1 MARRAAAL
9 AALASALGA
18 CANADDGISYSRDV
32 QPLLA
37 QRCVACHHS
46 GGSGLVDIE
55 DPFTPD
61 FGSPGLIGSRNSW
74 AIDARISMPAYN
86 LVPFEPEA
94 SFVLQKVT
102 DRELV
107 PGCDSNSDSN
117 TGVDIS
123 SNSPDISPCKTD
135 AAGFFMPPAPRRL
148 SDVKRAA
155 VRLWI
160 VTGAE
165 EGDFYREQVLP
176 IFGDPSSRRR
186 SECQEGG
193 MEQGCIVCITCHYE
207 GSPTPP
213 DLTHPFDP
221 ISGVVDV
228 RSAFRADLD
237 LVEPGDPDQSFLMR
251 KLDALSPSS
260 EVGAPMPYGYRP
272 LAEDEVE
279 MLRQWI
285 ARGATND

>member
-9 AALASALGA
+9 VLVTAALGA
-18 CANADDGISYSRDV
+18 CAGGDDVLSYSRDV
-32 QPLLA
+32 EPLLA
-37 QRCVACHHS
+37 QRCVACHYS
-46 GGSGLVDIE
+46 GNSSLVDIE

-61 FGSPGLIGSRNSW
+61 FGSPGLVGSRNTWS
-74 AIDARISMPAYN
+74 IDASIAMPAYN

-102 DRELV
+102 DRELE
-107 PGCDSNSDSN
+107 PGCNANAEAN
-117 TGVDIS
+117 TG
-123 SNSPDISPCKTD
+123 PDTGRCKTD

-160 VTGAE
+160 VTGAQDD
-165 EGDFYREQVLP
+165 DFYRNEVLP
-176 IFGDPSSRRR
+176 LFGDPNNRRR
-186 SECQEGG
+186 SECSDGG
-193 MEQGCIVCITCHYE
+193 MDQGCIVCVTCHYE

-221 ISGVVDV
+221 IAGIVNVKSV
-228 RSAFRADLD
+228 FRADLD
-237 LVEPGDPDQSFLMR
+237 LVKPGDPDQSFLMR
-251 KLDALSPSS
+251 KLDALTPSS

-272 LAEDEVE
+272 LADHEVE
-279 MLRQWI
+279 VLRQWI
-285 ARGATND
+285 AKGAPND

>member
-9 AALASALGA
+9 ALFAAALGA
-18 CANADDGISYSRDV
+18 CADADDGLSYTRDV

-37 QRCVACHHS
+37 QRCTACHHS
-46 GGSGLVDIE
+46 GSSGLVDIE

-61 FGSPGLIGSRNSW
+61 FGSPGLVGSRNSW
-74 AIDARISMPAYN
+74 AIDASISMPAYN

-102 DRELV
+102 DRELT
-107 PGCDSNSDSN
+107 PGCDSGDSN
-117 TGVDIS
+117 TG
-123 SNSPDISPCKTD
+123 SNVNSNIRFCKTD

-148 SDVKRAA
+148 SEVKRAA

-160 VTGAE
+160 ATGAE
-165 EGDFYREQVLP
+165 DDDFYREQVRS
-176 IFGDPSSRRR
+176 IFGDPDNRRR
-186 SECQEGG
+186 SECQDGG

-221 ISGVVDV
+221 ISGVVNV
-228 RSAFRADLD
+228 KSVFRADLD
-237 LVEPGDPDQSFLMR
+237 VVEPGDPDQSFLMR
-251 KLDALSPSS
+251 KLDALGPSS

-272 LAEDEVE
+272 LAEHEVE
-279 MLRQWI
+279 VLRQWI
-285 ARGATND
+285 AQGAPND

>member
-9 AALASALGA
+9 ASFASALGA

-46 GGSGLVDIE
+46 DSSGLVDIE

-107 PGCDSNSDSN
+107 PGCDSNADSN
-117 TGVDIS
+117 TGVNIS
-123 SNSPDISPCKTD
+123 NTSPCKTD

-165 EGDFYREQVLP
+165 EDDFYREQVLP
-176 IFGDPSSRRR
+176 IFGDALSRRR

-221 ISGVVDV
+221 ITGVVDV
-228 RSAFRADLD
+228 KSVFRADLD

-272 LAEDEVE
+272 LAEHEVE

-285 ARGATND
+285 AKGAPND

>member
-1 MARRAAAL
+1 MARRAASL
-9 AALASALGA
+9 VLVTSALGA
-18 CANADDGISYSRDV
+18 CAGGDDVLSYSRDV
-32 QPLLA
+32 EPLLA
-37 QRCVACHHS
+37 QRCVACHYS
-46 GGSGLVDIE
+46 GNTSLVDIE

-61 FGSPGLIGSRNSW
+61 FGSPGLVGSRNTWS
-74 AIDARISMPAYN
+74 IDSSISMPAYN

-102 DRELV
+102 DRELE
-107 PGCDSNSDSN
+107 PGCNANADAN
-117 TGVDIS
+117 TG
-123 SNSPDISPCKTD
+123 PDTGRCKTD

-160 VTGAE
+160 VTGANDD
-165 EGDFYREQVLP
+165 DFYREEVLP
-176 IFGDPSSRRR
+176 IFGDPANRRR
-186 SECQEGG
+186 SECSEGG
-193 MEQGCIVCITCHYE
+193 MDQGCIVCITCHYE

-221 ISGVVDV
+221 IAGIVNVKSV
-228 RSAFRADLD
+228 FRADLD
-237 LVEPGDPDQSFLMR
+237 LVKPGDPDQSFLMR

-272 LAEDEVE
+272 LAEHEVE
-279 MLRQWI
+279 VLRQWI
-285 ARGATND
+285 AKGAPND

>member
-9 AALASALGA
+9 AAFAAALGA
-18 CANADDGISYSRDV
+18 CADADDGLSYSRDV
-32 QPLLA
+32 QPLLT

-46 GGSGLVDIE
+46 GDSGLVDIE

-74 AIDARISMPAYN
+74 AIDASISMPAYN

-102 DRELV
+102 DRELT
-107 PGCDSNSDSN
+107 PGCDSGDDPNSGSN
-117 TGVDIS
+117 IR
-123 SNSPDISPCKTD
+123 SNINLCKTD

-148 SDVKRAA
+148 SELKRAA

-160 VTGAE
+160 ATGAE
-165 EGDFYREQVLP
+165 DDDFYREQVRP
-176 IFGDPSSRRR
+176 IFGDSDNRRR
-186 SECQEGG
+186 SECQDGG

-221 ISGVVDV
+221 IAGVVNV
-228 RSAFRADLD
+228 KSVFRADLD
-237 LVEPGDPDQSFLMR
+237 IVEPGDPDQSFLMR

-272 LAEDEVE
+272 LAEHEVE
-279 MLRQWI
+279 VLRQWI
-285 ARGATND
+285 AQGAPND

>member
-9 AALASALGA
+9 AVFASALGA
-18 CANADDGISYSRDV
+18 CAEADDGLSYSRDV

-46 GGSGLVDIE
+46 GSSGLVDIE
-55 DPFTPD
+55 DPFSQD
-61 FGSPGLIGSRNSW
+61 FSSPGLIGSRNSW
-74 AIDARISMPAYN
+74 ALEASISMPAYN
-86 LVPFEPEA
+86 LVPFEPES

-102 DRELV
+102 DRELT
-107 PGCDSNSDSN
+107 PGCDSSADS
-117 TGVDIS
+117 GAG
-123 SNSPDISPCKTD
+123 SNIGTIPCKTD

-148 SDVKRAA
+148 SEVRRAA

-160 VTGAE
+160 ATGAE
-165 EGDFYREQVLP
+165 DDDFYREQVLP
-176 IFGDPSSRRR
+176 IFGDPNNRRR
-186 SECQEGG
+186 SECREGG

-221 ISGVVDV
+221 IAGVVNV
-228 RSAFRADLD
+228 KAVFRADLD

-251 KLDALSPSS
+251 KLDAVSPSS
-260 EVGAPMPYGYRP
+260 ELGAPMPYGYRP
-272 LAEDEVE
+272 LADHEVE
-279 MLRQWI
+279 VLREWI
-285 ARGATND
+285 AKGAPND